1 METQLHATREKIL
14 ARGLDLVS
22 QLGLA
27 GVTLGVLASDVGLS
41 KSGLFAHFRS
51 KEAVQLALLQRM
63 SSVADAV
70 VVAPAMRQPP
80 GLRRLTAL
88 VKKWLG
94 WTTRAGLHGGCPVAA
109 ALFELD
115 DAEGEVRAEVVAM
128 ESRWRALLSQQTA
141 EAVALGELRSELDVE
156 QFVWELC
163 GIYLSH
169 HASRRFLRDRKSD
182 RRAFQAFAALLDRS
196 RATKASASVKRA
208 RPAHRQTQTVR
219 KHR

>member
-1 METQLHATREKIL
+1 MEAQLHATREKIL
-14 ARGLDLVS
+14 ERGLDLVS

-27 GVTLGVLASDVGLS
+27 GVTLGVLATDVGLS

-63 SSVADAV
+63 SRVADAV

-80 GLRRLTAL
+80 GLRRLTTL

-115 DAEGEVRAEVVAM
+115 DAEGDVRAEVVAM
-128 ESRWRALLSQQTA
+128 ESRWRALLSQLTA
-141 EAVALGELRSELDVE
+141 EAVALGELGRDLDVE

-169 HASRRFLRDRKSD
+169 HASRRFLRDPKSD
-182 RRAFQAFAALLDRS
+182 RRASQAFGALLDRS
-196 RATKASASVKRA
+196 RATKVGALVKRV
-208 RPAHRQTQTVR
+208 RPAHRRTQTAR